1 MRRRAAAA
9 AALPNAAE
17 RDFVA
22 SQWQLMWR
30 KFRRHR
36 MAIIGGSVLGL
47 FYLLALFADFVT
59 PYAADWRYPV
69 AINHPPSRVRWF
81 DDGRLTRPF
90 VRGITA
96 DRDPE
101 TLAAIY
107 TEDQRRYPIRF
118 FVPGEP
124 YRLFGVLPARVRLF
138 GVDEPGALFL
148 FGTDSLGQDMYSRS
162 ILAAR
167 ISLSIGLVGV
177 AITFVIGVLLGGI
190 SGYFG
195 GRVDMLIQRV
205 IEFLLSIPTIPLWL
219 ALSAA
224 LPHHWSNL
232 RIYFAIVVIVAL
244 IRWGGLARV
253 VRGKLLE
260 LRERDF
266 TLAARLAGM
275 RELTIIS
282 RHLLPNFASYLIV
295 DLTLAIPGMI
305 LGETALSFLGLGLR
319 APSVSW
325 GVLLQKA
332 QNISSV
338 AHFPWQLIPAL
349 FVVITVMAFNFLGD
363 GLRDAADPYRQ

>member
-1 MRRRAAAA
+1 MT
-9 AALPNAAE
+9 PQQVVE
-17 RDFVA
+17 RDFIA
-22 SQWQLMWR
+22 SQWRLMWR

-47 FYLLALFADFVT
+47 FYVLAIGGEFLT
-59 PYAADWRYPV
+59 PYASDWRYPI
-69 AINHPPSRVRWF
+69 AINHPPSRIHLF
-81 DDGRLTRPF
+81 DGGRLTRPF
-90 VRGITA
+90 VRGIVA
-96 DRDPE
+96 DRHPE

-107 TEDQRRYPIRF
+107 TEDEHRYDI
-118 FVPGEP
+118 
-124 YRLFGVLPARVRLF
+124 RLFVSGEEYLLFGFIPTTIRLF
-138 GVDEPGALFL
+138 GVDDPGALLL
-148 FGTDSLGQDMYSRS
+148 FGTDSIGQDVYSRS
-162 ILAAR
+162 VIAAR

-177 AITFVIGVLLGGI
+177 AITFLIGVLLGGI

-195 GRVDMLIQRV
+195 GRVDTLIQRV

-224 LPHHWSNL
+224 LPLHWSNL
-232 RIYFAIVVIVAL
+232 RIYFAIVIIVAL

-266 TLAARLAGM
+266 TLAARVGGM
-275 RELTIIS
+275 RELTIIR

-295 DLTLAIPGMI
+295 DLTLAVPGMI

-319 APSVSW
+319 DPSVSW

-332 QNISSV
+332 MNISSV
-338 AHFPWQLIPAL
+338 ASYPWQLIPAL

-363 GLRDAADPYRQ
+363 GLRDAADPYK